1 MCQIPRLYRP
11 KGQQPPIRV
20 FDPEPTEQS
29 ARWRINGH
37 LTRLLIWSTEE
48 WENLRDRPPD
58 AQYHPLG
65 FWCALRVE

>member
-1 MCQIPRLYRP
+1 MCEIPRSYRP
-11 KGQQPPIRV
+11 KGQQSTIRL
-20 FDPEPTEQS
+20 FDPQPMARS

-37 LTRLLIWSTEE
+37 PTRLLIWSNEE
-48 WENLRDRPPD
+48 WESLEDRPSD